1 MAYLLLQHLDLD
13 GETETRVEYTSTL
26 VGAKLGKTDFF
37 SLNQMSISFG
47 ENFGWKSGRLGGIY
61 SREEESVRVPF
72 WIALTLFLFLPWQPV
87 KNDNFGYGRE
97 KANCLRRSWAPKV
110 ISCSLRR
117 NHYRRD
123 HLMNGINTGRSSLGL
138 IISKRENKLS
148 KAIGGCD
155 IVHPPKYYTYFV

>member
-1 MAYLLLQHLDLD
+1 MLSL
-13 GETETRVEYTSTL
+13 S
-26 VGAKLGKTDFF
+26 F
-37 SLNQMSISFG
+37 SF
-47 ENFGWKSGRLGGIY
+47 
-61 SREEESVRVPF
+61 
-72 WIALTLFLFLPWQPV
+72 FLPWQPV

-148 KAIGGCD
+148 KAIGACD
-155 IVHPPKYYTYFV
+155 ILHPKYYMYVLRLTGLPERPVVGSNTECSRLFSADFSLRRTRWNSTRRSWKIVSGFCSASRSSQNRIRSRSRTRR